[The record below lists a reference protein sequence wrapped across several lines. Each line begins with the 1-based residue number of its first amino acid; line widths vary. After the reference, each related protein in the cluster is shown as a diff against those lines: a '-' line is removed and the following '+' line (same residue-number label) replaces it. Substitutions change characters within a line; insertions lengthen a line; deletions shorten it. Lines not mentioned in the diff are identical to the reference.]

1 MCQSVSFSQ
10 HSAALLEVSRKTDF
24 PPYEAPSYFSA
35 VNSADSAGEGRQQRG
50 SLLPSWR
57 RWEQIWA
64 PKGQEDQKG
73 VSRIPGGGT
82 PMCKDMKYK

>member
-35 VNSADSAGEGRQQRG
+35 VNSAVLGKVDSRGGRYCHPGEDGNRSGPQKA
-50 SLLPSWR
+50 R
-57 RWEQIWA
+57 RIRRE
-64 PKGQEDQKG
+64 
-73 VSRIPGGGT
+73 
-82 PMCKDMKYK
+82 